1 MILPESPTLVLFFI
15 AALVIL
21 ITPGPAV
28 LYIVAHSIDQGRLA
42 GIVSTLGVAAGTL
55 FHIAAATAGVSALL
69 VSSALAFNVLKY
81 LGAAYLIYLGIR
93 KFLTPDEL
101 ETAKVRDPKKLMRIF
116 LRGLVVNVLNPKTA
130 LFFFAF
136 LPQFVDVS
144 KGSVA
149 WQMLLLGVIFVLL
162 GILSDGV
169 WALLAGTAGNW
180 LKRNLRFL
188 QAQRYFAGSVFVALG
203 VVTALAEPSKK

>member
-1 MILPESPTLVLFFI
+1 LFCV
-15 AALVIL
+15 AALAIL

-28 LYIVAHSIDQGRLA
+28 LYIVARSVDQGRLA

-69 VSSALAFNVLKY
+69 LSSALAFSVLKY

-93 KFLTPDEL
+93 KFLIPDEI
-101 ETAKVRDPKKLMRIF
+101 EASEVRAPKRLTRVF
-116 LRGLVVNVLNPKTA
+116 VQGLVVNVLNPKTA
-130 LFFFAF
+130 LFFLAF
-136 LPQFVDVS
+136 LPQFVDLS

-162 GILSDGV
+162 GILSDGA
-169 WALLAGTAGNW
+169 WALLASSAGNW

-188 QAQRYFAGSVFVALG
+188 QAQRYFAGSVFIVLG
-203 VVTALAEPSKK
+203 VVTALAEPGKK

>member
-1 MILPESPTLVLFFI
+1 MIIPDLSIVALFVI
-15 AALVIL
+15 AALLIL

-28 LYIVAHSIDQGRLA
+28 LYIVARSIDQGRLA
-42 GIVSTLGVAAGTL
+42 GVVSTLGVAAGTL
-55 FHIAAATAGVSALL
+55 FHIAAAAVGVSALL
-69 VSSALAFNVLKY
+69 VSSALAFNMLKY

-93 KFLTPDEL
+93 KFLIPDEL
-101 ETAKVRDPKKLMRIF
+101 ENAEIRQPKMLTRIF
-116 LRGLVVNVLNPKTA
+116 FQGLVVNLLNPKTA

-149 WQMLLLGVIFVLL
+149 LQMLLLGIIFVVL
-162 GILSDGV
+162 GILSDGL

-203 VVTALAEPSKK
+203 VATALSGSGKK